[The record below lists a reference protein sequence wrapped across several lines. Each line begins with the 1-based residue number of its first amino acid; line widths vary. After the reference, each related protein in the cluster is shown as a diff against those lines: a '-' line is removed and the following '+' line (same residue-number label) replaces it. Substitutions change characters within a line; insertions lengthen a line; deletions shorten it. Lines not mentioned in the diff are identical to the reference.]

1 MKRKATEHS
10 EERRKKKALIQRKAA
25 QCEQDRGKGKE
36 MGKLHYTAVLVVGS
50 NYL

>member
-10 EERRKKKALIQRKAA
+10 EECRKKKVLIQRKAA
-25 QCEQDRGKGKE
+25 QHEQDRGKGKE
-36 MGKLHYTAVLVVGS
+36 MGKLHYTAVLVVGF